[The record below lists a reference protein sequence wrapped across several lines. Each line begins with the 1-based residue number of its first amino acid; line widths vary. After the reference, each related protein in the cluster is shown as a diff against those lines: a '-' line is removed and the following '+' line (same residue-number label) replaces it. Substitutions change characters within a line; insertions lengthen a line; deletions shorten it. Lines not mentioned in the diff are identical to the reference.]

1 MHLNPFSNLHY
12 FVVCVVLLPPP
23 HSALLAPLLHDC
35 DNYSST
41 STIGGSSTRH
51 GRTRYPQRCAMPCSP
66 HVRPVHGCRRQRLGC
81 GRCTLATNSPP
92 HYRGQSALSD
102 RPDLAFLLSAQTVT
116 FEIEPK
122 YGIQSLLF
130 HTPGGCMYPM
140 PRETSSGP
148 PRAYVARHFCCENHR
163 PEHCPTP
170 VVVATVTLGRSLLA
184 LWPLVQSRRRQPVA
198 HIVFLERNAVP
209 ISYQPCPR
217 PTRSG
222 RGHRWWRNMPL

>member
-66 HVRPVHGCRRQRLGC
+66 HVRPVDGCCRQRLGC
-81 GRCTLATNSPP
+81 GRCTLATYSRP
-92 HYRGQSALSD
+92 HYRGQSKLSD
-102 RPDLAFLLSAQTVT
+102 RPDLAFLLSAQSVP
-116 FEIEPK
+116 FDLEPK
-122 YGIQSLLF
+122 YGIQSLFF

-140 PRETSSGP
+140 PRETSCARSSERGTDCGAARPAASLEPRRVSSGSWCGARGRQARSQAKP
-148 PRAYVARHFCCENHR
+148 SRA
-163 PEHCPTP
+163 
-170 VVVATVTLGRSLLA
+170 
-184 LWPLVQSRRRQPVA
+184 
-198 HIVFLERNAVP
+198 
-209 ISYQPCPR
+209 
-217 PTRSG
+217 
-222 RGHRWWRNMPL
+222 